1 MALSVL
7 GWPGSGAT
15 YYVVYRPEDL
25 DGASGCLRLGDQAWR
40 ALKGSLEG
48 AVRRHAWRC
57 SRDGFQQEVSQLRC
71 FRCTLTHSGMSAWHL
86 GYLRMELKEWR
97 QDPIRATWTSGG
109 ARYPGD
115 LPVRIM
121 GGNEELW
128 RTEPVGLP
136 DAAAC
141 LRLYDAERPP
151 AT

>member
-1 MALSVL
+1 MSAQH
-7 GWPGSGAT
+7 
-15 YYVVYRPEDL
+15 
-25 DGASGCLRLGDQAWR
+25 LGD
-40 ALKGSLEG
+40 
-48 AVRRHAWRC
+48 
-57 SRDGFQQEVSQLRC
+57 
-71 FRCTLTHSGMSAWHL
+71 
-86 GYLRMELKEWR
+86 LRMELKEWR
-97 QDPIRATWTSGG
+97 QEPIRATWTSGG

-151 AT
+151 AA